1 VPAASAVIVAPV
13 LVFSDFQ
20 CSRFVAVVF
29 RHGVFPK
36 NDRRRCLKLFNLQ
49 PIRLFCQKL
58 LMRSQ
63 KKR

>member
-29 RHGVFPK
+29 RHAV
-36 NDRRRCLKLFNLQ
+36 
-49 PIRLFCQKL
+49 L
-58 LMRSQ
+58 LSNERPAIDAWNT
-63 KKR
+63 